1 MATSMKTNEEYNN
14 KLEEPA
20 VAYGPVKSQ
29 PVKVPEHI
37 RKLAQKS
44 EAKDW
49 TDNPEPYTVEEL
61 RARIIVAQAE
71 IDAGACG
78 LTTNEF
84 RKKIEMDLPWLQKY
98 L

>member
-20 VAYGPVKSQ
+20 VAYGAVESLT
-29 PVKVPEHI
+29 KVTEHI
-37 RKLAQKS
+37 RRLARES

-49 TDNPEPYTVEEL
+49 TDNPEPYTMEEL

-84 RKKIEMDLPWLQKY
+84 REKIEKDLPWLQKY

>member
-1 MATSMKTNEEYNN
+1 MKTKEEYNN

-29 PVKVPEHI
+29 SVKVPEHI
-37 RKLAQKS
+37 RRLARES

-49 TDNPEPYTVEEL
+49 ADNPEPYTAEEL

-84 RKKIEMDLPWLQKY
+84 REKIEKDLPWLQKY

>member
-20 VAYGPVKSQ
+20 VAYGAVESLT
-29 PVKVPEHI
+29 KVTEHI
-37 RKLAQKS
+37 RRLARES

-49 TDNPEPYTVEEL
+49 ADNPEPYTVEEL